1 MDDAERIYKDD
12 IRINKKFTL
21 YEEKQQEILKNKR
34 FEQYYLPILRELQ
47 SYNKRLN
54 ENNLEDFFEEDV
66 ANGKFRKI
74 AERMKLIDEDNWN
87 MSIYLSRIIIL
98 ENGEKL
104 DGWECWNKYKS
115 LLLDRKMN
123 YARKQYELS
132 VVRSKMNYFI
142 YQVQKNID
150 LNYSDC
156 IGDLYAIQE
165 GEKYFLNG
173 KINKKLLQ
181 ENGIT
186 FVEI

>member
-1 MDDAERIYKDD
+1 
-12 IRINKKFTL
+12 
-21 YEEKQQEILKNKR
+21 
-34 FEQYYLPILRELQ
+34 
-47 SYNKRLN
+47 
-54 ENNLEDFFEEDV
+54 
-66 ANGKFRKI
+66 
-74 AERMKLIDEDNWN
+74 MKLIDEDNWN

-104 DGWECWNKYKS
+104 DGWGCWNKYKS

-181 ENGIT
+181 ENGIA